1 MKNLFC
7 FMMPILLLLGSCS
20 SDSSNNISQEKTK
33 EVLEHHWVAFKENDL
48 EAVMADYTD
57 ESILITPDSTY
68 KGLDAI
74 RGNFERAFVAFPKDQ
89 NPLQLN
95 QTVIEEDVAYIT
107 WESKTADSELSF
119 ATDTF
124 IIRDGKIIRQ
134 TYGGVSGPRRK
145 LRHVV
150 AFKFKPEVSVE
161 QMQKVTEDFHA
172 LKEKVPQII
181 EFEGGP
187 DLDFP
192 EKNRGFTHSFM
203 VTVKNEEDLA
213 GYGSHPDHQAFSKS
227 VDPILDE
234 VMVVDYWEE

>member
-1 MKNLFC
+1 MKNLIC
-7 FMMPILLLLGSCS
+7 FMVLILLFFGSCS
-20 SDSSNNISQEKTK
+20 SNSSKNISQENTK

-48 EAVMADYTD
+48 EAVMADYTE

-68 KGLDAI
+68 KGIDAI
-74 RGNFERAFVAFPKDQ
+74 RENFKRAFVAFPREQD
-89 NPLQLN
+89 PLQLN
-95 QTVIEEDVAYIT
+95 QTVIEEDVAYIIWQANT
-107 WESKTADSELSF
+107 SDSDLSF

-134 TYGGVSGPRRK
+134 TYGGVSGPRKK

-150 AFKFKPEVSVE
+150 AFKFKPEVNVE
-161 QMQKVTEDFHA
+161 QIQKVTEDFYA

-187 DLDFP
+187 DLGFP
-192 EKNRGFTHSFM
+192 EMNKYFTHSFM

-213 GYGSHPDHQAFSKS
+213 GYGSHPDHQAFSES
-227 VDPILDE
+227 VDPLLDE